1 MSRTFDG
8 PRLAKLAT
16 FAPGTPLKRVGK
28 PGEGLFVGVS
38 RFDPNL
44 LVRARIVGKVGGWTT
59 TIEHALEVDD
69 ALGFMLAFP
78 AHLTED
84 NN

>member
-1 MSRTFDG
+1 MSRTFDS

-16 FAPGTPLKRVGK
+16 FAPDTPLKRVGK

-38 RFDPNL
+38 RFVPNL
-44 LVRARIVGKVGGWTT
+44 LVRAKVVGDANGWTT

>member
-8 PRLAKLAT
+8 PRNAKLAT
-16 FAPGTPLKRVGK
+16 FAPDTPLKRVGK
-28 PGEGLFVGVS
+28 PGEGLWVGVS

-44 LVRARIVGKVGGWTT
+44 LVRARIVGGVDGWTT
-59 TIEHALEVDD
+59 TVEASMEAVD
-69 ALGFMLAFP
+69 ALAFMEGFEP
-78 AHLTED
+78 GTTEP